1 MLMQIDG
8 TILFVIVS
16 FLIFLFLLKTILFS
30 PITKVIEERDKF
42 YAKNSKMESESKEK
56 SKALLEQK
64 ETALNEARLEASSI
78 LATVNEEAKIKAQN
92 LISEAKKQA
101 NDEIEHNQNKL
112 DEESKTAKIETKT
125 QVNDIVS
132 SIVTQVLGE
141 ETRVELQD
149 DEINRYLK
157 I

>member
-8 TILFVIVS
+8 TILFVIIS

-64 ETALNEARLEASSI
+64 EAALNETRLEASSI
-78 LATVNEEAKIKAQN
+78 LATANEKAKIKAQN

-101 NDEIEHNQNKL
+101 NDEIEQNQNKL
-112 DEESKTAKIETKT
+112 YEESKIAKFETKT